1 MNDLDGLLAAANP
14 VRAEDLEYGEREEA
28 VLRGITARRRGR
40 WRPRWSP
47 RTRPRWALPGTAAA
61 VAAVAAAA
69 VVAWNALA
77 PEPIPRQRF
86 VTSGPA
92 HAVLMAAAEKADRTE
107 PKRFWH
113 AEGEVGQLIQRDHRG
128 HRYTLLATFPTETWL
143 PRDPVDGDGVHS
155 YDIGGVRLRPV
166 TPADARQYRL
176 DGSPRQNENPDPDMG
191 IAIPDVP
198 EGPRPDD
205 RIFEGD
211 PARLPTDP
219 VRLRTAMLT
228 WIRDHGGLPKDP
240 DAWLFREA
248 PGLLSDPVSQPSQAL
263 RAAVYRMLAG
273 LPGVRDLG
281 TVRDPLGRPAL
292 GVAMDETTG
301 DLGTLQW
308 QILLSPSEDFL
319 MASRA
324 VVVRP
329 GTANSRVPAGSA
341 QYYAVQ
347 RTAGWTDT
355 PPAQKLPGAR
365 R

>member
-14 VRAEDLEYGEREEA
+14 VRADDVEYGEREEA
-28 VLRGITARRRGR
+28 MLRSITARPRGGRRPGR
-40 WRPRWSP
+40 APRWS
-47 RTRPRWALPGTAAA
+47 PRWALPGAAAAMAA
-61 VAAVAAAA
+61 VAAVAL
-69 VVAWNALA
+69 VVWNAVTPDPL
-77 PEPIPRQRF
+77 PKQRV

-113 AEGEVGQLIQRDHRG
+113 AKGEVGELIQRDHRG
-128 HRYTLLATFPTETWL
+128 HRYTLLASYPTETWL

-155 YDIGGVRLRPV
+155 YDLGAVRLRPL

-176 DGSPRQNENPDPDMG
+176 DGSPRPNENPDPDMG

-198 EGPRPDD
+198 EGPRPGD

-211 PARLPTDP
+211 PARLPADP
-219 VRLRTAMLT
+219 ARLRTAMLA
-228 WIRDHGGLPKDP
+228 WMRDHGGLPDDP

-248 PGLLSDPVSQPSQAL
+248 PQLLSDPVSQPSQKL

-273 LPGVRDLG
+273 LPGVRNLG

-292 GVAMDETTG
+292 GVAMDETSP
-301 DLGTLQW
+301 DLGTLEW

-329 GTANSRVPAGSA
+329 GTASGRVPAGSV
-341 QYYAVQ
+341 QYYTVQ

-355 PPAQKLPGAR
+355 PPAHRLPGAR

>member
-14 VRAEDLEYGEREEA
+14 VRADDLEYGEREEA
-28 VLRGITARRRGR
+28 VLRSITARPRGGRSPR
-40 WRPRWSP
+40 WRPG
-47 RTRPRWALPGTAAA
+47 WALPGAAAALAA
-61 VAAVAAAA
+61 VAAVAL
-69 VVAWNALA
+69 VVWNAVT
-77 PEPIPRQRF
+77 PEPIPKQRY

-113 AEGEVGQLIQRDHRG
+113 AKGEVGQLIQRDHRG
-128 HRYTLLATFPTETWL
+128 HRYTLLASFPTETWL
-143 PRDPVDGDGVHS
+143 PRDRADGFGVYS
-155 YDIGGVRLRPV
+155 NDIGGVRLRPL

-176 DGSPRQNENPDPDMG
+176 DGSPQPNENADAG
-191 IAIPDVP
+191 IVIPDVP
-198 EGPRPDD
+198 EGPRPED

-211 PARLPTDP
+211 PARLPADP

-248 PGLLSDPVSQPSQAL
+248 PKLLSDPVEQPSQAL

-273 LPGVRDLG
+273 LPGVRNLG

-292 GVAMDETTG
+292 GVAMDETSR

-308 QILLSPSEDFL
+308 QLMLSPSEDFL

-341 QYYAVQ
+341 QYYTVQ

>member
-28 VLRGITARRRGR
+28 VLRGITARPRGR

-47 RTRPRWALPGTAAA
+47 RTRPRWALPGTAAT

-69 VVAWNALA
+69 VVAWNALT

-155 YDIGGVRLRPV
+155 YDMGAVRLRPV
-166 TPADARQYRL
+166 SPADAREYRL
-176 DGSPRQNENPDPDMG
+176 DGSPQPNENPDPDMG

-205 RIFEGD
+205 RVFEGD

-219 VRLRTAMLT
+219 ARLRTAMLT

-273 LPGVRDLG
+273 LPGVRNLG

-292 GVAMDETTG
+292 GVAMDETTR

-308 QILLSPSEDFL
+308 QIMLSPSEDFL

-329 GTANSRVPAGSA
+329 GKDNSLVPAGSA
-341 QYYAVQ
+341 QYYTVQ